1 MKRLVMTALALVCLN
16 GCVGFKSASPQTRV
30 EKTDTYRQLLGRDI
44 TPHITRTE
52 RSEATWEW
60 CGISLWL
67 VVLPVPLKLPVC
79 STYTEAAFGHDRFGD
94 ERVLMYTTH
103 SVDKNPYLNACGPF
117 MFLAP
122 IMHGYEGNALCG
134 RLP

>member
-1 MKRLVMTALALVCLN
+1 M
-16 GCVGFKSASPQTRV
+16 
-30 EKTDTYRQLLGRDI
+30 
-44 TPHITRTE
+44 
-52 RSEATWEW
+52 
-60 CGISLWL
+60 

-103 SVDKNPYLNACGPF
+103 RVDKNPYLNACGPF